1 MGSHTKPGW
10 NSFERQQED
19 VFYVFLGLFFVE
31 SSSPQKSE
39 DSTFLGVVGLSGS
52 GDSGWSHKKGW
63 NSQISLSKGL
73 SKHFLHELLEF
84 HVYLLCIRKMCYF
97 LPEFS
102 TVPPCLFGAN
112 FLSQKWRGFIPER
125 IHIQQGGNIWS
136 ERIRGKAFC
145 LRKLCQIVR
154 EDDNKH

>member
-52 GDSGWSHKKGW
+52 GDSGWSHKKG
-63 NSQISLSKGL
+63 
-73 SKHFLHELLEF
+73 
-84 HVYLLCIRKMCYF
+84 
-97 LPEFS
+97 
-102 TVPPCLFGAN
+102 
-112 FLSQKWRGFIPER
+112 
-125 IHIQQGGNIWS
+125 
-136 ERIRGKAFC
+136 
-145 LRKLCQIVR
+145 
-154 EDDNKH
+154 